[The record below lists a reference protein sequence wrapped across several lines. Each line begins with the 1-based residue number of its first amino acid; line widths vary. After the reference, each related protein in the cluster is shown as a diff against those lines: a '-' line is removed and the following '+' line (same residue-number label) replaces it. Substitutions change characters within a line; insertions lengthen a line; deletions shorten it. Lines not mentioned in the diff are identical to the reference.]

1 MEQNCVLLDTSFFIR
16 LLNEEDPLHENALGY
31 FRYFLEHDFVIK
43 ISTIAIAEYCV
54 RGDVS
59 ELPLKNML
67 IVPFNFDHAQ
77 RAGKM
82 IAEVYAEK
90 KKRGAT
96 IAPRAVVPNDTK
108 MFAQA
113 DVEPDINF
121 YGTADVE
128 SKKVY
133 DMIKTS
139 ESKLSFKFIDITIP
153 YNTFFGEFL
162 FEE

>member
-16 LLNEEDPLHENALGY
+16 LLNEEDPLHENAFGY

-59 ELPLKNML
+59 
-67 IVPFNFDHAQ
+67 Q

-90 KKRGAT
+90 KRRGAT

-128 SKKVY
+128 CKKVY

-139 ESKLSFKFIDITIP
+139 EGKLSFKFIDITIP
-153 YNTFFGEFL
+153 YNAFFGEL
-162 FEE
+162 DFE

>member
-82 IAEVYAEK
+82 IAEVYVEK

-96 IAPRAVVPNDTK
+96 IAPRAVVP
-108 MFAQA
+108 
-113 DVEPDINF
+113 
-121 YGTADVE
+121 
-128 SKKVY
+128 
-133 DMIKTS
+133 MIPRCLRKLMWNQTS
-139 ESKLSFKFIDITIP
+139 
-153 YNTFFGEFL
+153 TFMVQRMSNARRCMI
-162 FEE
+162 

>member
-43 ISTIAIAEYCV
+43 VSTIAIAEYCV
-54 RGDVS
+54 RGEVN

-113 DVEPDINF
+113 DVEEDINF

-128 SKKVY
+128 CKKVY
-133 DMIKTS
+133 DMIKAA
-139 ESKLSFKFIDITIP
+139 EGKLSFGFIDITIP
-153 YNTFFGEFL
+153 YHTFFGEL
-162 FEE
+162 NFED

>member
-16 LLNEEDPLHENALGY
+16 LLNEEDSLHQNALGY

-54 RGDVS
+54 RGEVS

-128 SKKVY
+128 CKKVY
-133 DMIKTS
+133 DMIKAS
-139 ESKLSFKFIDITIP
+139 EGTLSFGFIDITIP
-153 YNTFFGEFL
+153 YNNFFGILDFKE
-162 FEE
+162 

>member
-1 MEQNCVLLDTSFFIR
+1 MEQDCVLLDTSFFIR

-31 FRYFLEHDFVIK
+31 FRYFLEHDFMIK

-96 IAPRAVVPNDTK
+96 ITPRTVVPNDTK

-128 SKKVY
+128 CKKVY
-133 DMIKTS
+133 KMI
-139 ESKLSFKFIDITIP
+139 ESAEGKLSFEFIDITIS
-153 YNTFFGEFL
+153 YNNFFGL
-162 FEE
+162 LDLEE

>member
-1 MEQNCVLLDTSFFIR
+1 MEQDCVLLDTSFFIR
-16 LLNEEDPLHENALGY
+16 LLNEEDPLHNNALGY

-96 IAPRAVVPNDTK
+96 IAPRAIVPNDTK

-128 SKKVY
+128 CKKVY
-133 DMIKTS
+133 KMI
-139 ESKLSFKFIDITIP
+139 ESAEGKLSFDFIDITIP
-153 YNTFFGEFL
+153 YTTFFGLLDFKE
-162 FEE
+162 

>member
-43 ISTIAIAEYCV
+43 VSTIAIAEYCV
-54 RGDVS
+54 RGEVN

-90 KKRGAT
+90 KRRGAT
-96 IAPRAVVPNDTK
+96 IMPRAVVPNDTK

-121 YGTADVE
+121 YATADVE
-128 SKKVY
+128 CKKVY
-133 DMIKTS
+133 DMVKTA
-139 ESKLSFKFIDITIP
+139 EGRLSFDFIDITIP
-153 YNTFFGEFL
+153 YCNFFGVLDFQE
-162 FEE
+162 

>member
-16 LLNEEDPLHENALGY
+16 LLNEEDPLHDNALGY

-54 RGDVS
+54 RGEVN

-90 KKRGAT
+90 KKRGAIIT
-96 IAPRAVVPNDTK
+96 PRAVVPNDTK

-113 DVEPDINF
+113 DVEQDINF

-128 SKKVY
+128 CKKVY
-133 DMIKTS
+133 DMIKS
-139 ESKLSFKFIDITIP
+139 AEGKLSFDFLDITIP
-153 YNTFFGEFL
+153 HYNYFGEL
-162 FEE
+162 NFEE

>member
-16 LLNEEDPLHENALGY
+16 LLNEEDPLHENAFGY

-59 ELPLKNML
+59 
-67 IVPFNFDHAQ
+67 Q

-96 IAPRAVVPNDTK
+96 ITPRTVVPNDTK

-128 SKKVY
+128 CKKVY

-139 ESKLSFKFIDITIP
+139 EGKLSFEFIDITIP
-153 YNTFFGEFL
+153 YTTYFGVFDFKE
-162 FEE
+162 

>member
-16 LLNEEDPLHENALGY
+16 LLNEEDPLHHNALGY
-31 FRYFLEHDFVIK
+31 FRYFLEHDFIIK

-54 RGDVS
+54 RGEVN

-90 KKRGAT
+90 KC
-96 IAPRAVVPNDTK
+96 VVLPLLLGLL
-108 MFAQA
+108 FL
-113 DVEPDINF
+113 
-121 YGTADVE
+121 
-128 SKKVY
+128 
-133 DMIKTS
+133 MIQKCS
-139 ESKLSFKFIDITIP
+139 RRLM
-153 YNTFFGEFL
+153 
-162 FEE
+162 

>member
-128 SKKVY
+128 CKKVY
-133 DMIKTS
+133 DMIKAAEGS
-139 ESKLSFKFIDITIP
+139 LSFRFIDITIP
-153 YNTFFGEFL
+153 YHQFFGEL
-162 FEE
+162 KFED

>member
-128 SKKVY
+128 CKKVH

-139 ESKLSFKFIDITIP
+139 EGKLSFEFIDITIP
-153 YNTFFGEFL
+153 YTTYFGVFDFKE
-162 FEE
+162 

>member
-1 MEQNCVLLDTSFFIR
+1 MEQNSVLLDTSFFIR
-16 LLNEEDPLHENALGY
+16 LLNEDDSLHQNALGY
-31 FRYFLEHDFVIK
+31 FKYFLEHDFVIK

-54 RGDVS
+54 RGEVS
-59 ELPLKNML
+59 ELPFKNTL

-96 IAPRAVVPNDTK
+96 ITPRAVVPNDTK

-113 DVEPDINF
+113 DVEPDIN
-121 YGTADVE
+121 YYATADVE
-128 SKKVY
+128 CKKVY
-133 DMIKTS
+133 DMIKAS
-139 ESKLSFKFIDITIP
+139 EGKLSFEFID
-153 YNTFFGEFL
+153 
-162 FEE
+162 

>member
-16 LLNEEDPLHENALGY
+16 LLNEEDPLHHNALGY
-31 FRYFLEHDFVIK
+31 FRYFLEHDFIIK

-54 RGDVS
+54 RGEVN

-90 KKRGAT
+90 KR
-96 IAPRAVVPNDTK
+96 I
-108 MFAQA
+108 
-113 DVEPDINF
+113 I
-121 YGTADVE
+121 
-128 SKKVY
+128 
-133 DMIKTS
+133 
-139 ESKLSFKFIDITIP
+139 L
-153 YNTFFGEFL
+153 
-162 FEE
+162 